1 MDTIGRKV
9 VEIPQNGKCLLLAI
23 KKCLKVDFDINKDEK
38 NIAHKIWQEVK
49 DSVNYYMDFTTQ
61 TSTELL
67 TDARRYLSM
76 KKNTYTLEVVDVIVC
91 ATANALNINIKIF
104 QEQEGFLKML
114 AIEPRMTP
122 SPATIYMLFAR
133 DLKPQLDPNNT
144 NVHYNAIVTTQSNN
158 SPDFDEGY
166 FDETQVSQELS
177 KYNASHSGETF
188 YLTDELFDFVITKR
202 VPQLPYNIDG
212 IARFEISC
220 EERFWKK
227 RVKDGRYW
235 NTNWSGRQELNGL

>member
-1 MDTIGRKV
+1 M
-9 VEIPQNGKCLLLAI
+9 
-23 KKCLKVDFDINKDEK
+23 
-38 NIAHKIWQEVK
+38 
-49 DSVNYYMDFTTQ
+49 
-61 TSTELL
+61 
-67 TDARRYLSM
+67 
-76 KKNTYTLEVVDVIVC
+76 
-91 ATANALNINIKIF
+91 
-104 QEQEGFLKML
+104 
-114 AIEPRMTP
+114 
-122 SPATIYMLFAR
+122 
-133 DLKPQLDPNNT
+133 
-144 NVHYNAIVTTQSNN
+144 HYNAIVTTQSNN

-188 YLTDELFDFVITKR
+188 YLTDELFDFTKR

-212 IARFEISC
+212 IAQFQISC